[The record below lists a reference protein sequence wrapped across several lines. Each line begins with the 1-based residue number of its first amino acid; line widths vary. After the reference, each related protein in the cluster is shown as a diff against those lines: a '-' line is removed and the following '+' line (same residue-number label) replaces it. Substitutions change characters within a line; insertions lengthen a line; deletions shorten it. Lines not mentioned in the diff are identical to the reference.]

1 MSSICAP
8 AAIYM
13 RGKGLQKQEKKWGGE
28 LNFKRIP
35 LHRVIGVKYGNK
47 INLIG
52 G

>member
-1 MSSICAP
+1 LCTCCNLHE
-8 AAIYM
+8 
-13 RGKGLQKQEKKWGGE
+13 GKRLAEAGGKSERGE

-35 LHRVIGVKYGNK
+35 LHGVIGVKYGNK